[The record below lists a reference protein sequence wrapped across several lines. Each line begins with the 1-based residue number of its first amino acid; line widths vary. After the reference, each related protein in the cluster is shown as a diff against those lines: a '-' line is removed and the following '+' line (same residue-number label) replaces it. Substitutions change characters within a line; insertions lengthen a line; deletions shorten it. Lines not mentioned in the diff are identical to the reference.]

1 MRGCV
6 TSRGVWNRFRAAWL
20 SAGLSGFALTGIVA
34 SGMMITAGCSKTDGG
49 VSGVQRIAYERT
61 IGEVGL
67 APGQLAY
74 PRCIDQDGE
83 SLWVIDKEARVQRL
97 DPATGTCFA
106 IWHMPDSQF
115 GKPTGL
121 TVVVDPKRPGHHL
134 MYVADTHYHRIRV
147 YDIPPVDD
155 AAKARIKNG
164 GFPDERE
171 AELLQQFGTH
181 GRGPGQYVF
190 PTDIA
195 VLHAADGSIERL
207 YVPEYGGNDRVN
219 VLKPDGAFLFAF
231 GEFGS
236 GAQADPVQ
244 FSRPQ
249 SVAIDE
255 VRKQLVVTDACNH
268 RLGVFTL
275 DGKLIRWISSPDL
288 AGDGPGQFNYPY
300 GLALLP
306 DGTALVTEFGGA
318 RMQQID
324 LVTGECL
331 AIFTG
336 KLDADA
342 PQGSRGLA
350 NPWSCTVLGDK
361 VFVLDTRNNRIA
373 SYAVPRNRVKMTH
386 AAPAAGGD
394 AR

>member
-1 MRGCV
+1 MSDGVTGCGGACRGGAARLLFVLC
-6 TSRGVWNRFRAAWL
+6 GVL
-20 SAGLSGFALTGIVA
+20 IAG
-34 SGMMITAGCSKTDGG
+34 GCSKQESPESRAD
-49 VSGVQRIAYERT
+49 RIAYVRT

-121 TVVVDPKRPGHHL
+121 TVVADPKRPGHHL

-147 YDIPPVDD
+147 YDVPPVDD

-181 GRGPGQYVF
+181 GRGPGQFVF
-190 PTDIA
+190 PTDVG
-195 VLHAADGSIERL
+195 VLHGADGSIERL

-219 VLKPDGAFLFAF
+219 VLKPDGTFLFAF
-231 GEFGS
+231 GQFGS
-236 GAQADPVQ
+236 GAQAEPLQ

-249 SVAIDE
+249 SIAIDE
-255 VRKQLVVTDACNH
+255 VRRQVVVTDACNH

-288 AGDGPGQFNYPY
+288 AGDGPGQFNYPF
-300 GLALLP
+300 GLALLG
-306 DGTALVTEFGGA
+306 DGSALVTEFGGA

-324 LVTGECL
+324 VVTGECL
-331 AIFTG
+331 AIFAG
-336 KLDADA
+336 KVDRDVPL
-342 PQGSRGLA
+342 GSRGLA
-350 NPWSCTVLGDK
+350 NPWSCAVLGDE

-373 SYAVPRNRVKMTH
+373 SYAVPRSRGKLTQAVPSGGH
-386 AAPAAGGD
+386 A
-394 AR
+394 R